1 MMAFAGLWDAWKD
14 PASSQWLQTYT
25 IITTEANAMMVEL
38 HDGMPLI
45 LE

>member
-1 MMAFAGLWDAWKD
+1 MVFARLRKRVRWPDGTVTRAF
-14 PASSQWLQTYT
+14 T